1 MEKQVDV
8 SKQKRVT
15 QEQLKV
21 MLQFVLLEYPDIIR
35 NSVQIAINITK
46 DFNVLCL
53 PRDIEEYYVLQSCGE
68 DYELEERRH
77 TYDIR
82 M

>member
-1 MEKQVDV
+1 MEQQIDI

-35 NSVQIAINITK
+35 NSVDIAVNVTK

-53 PRDIEEYYVLQSCGE
+53 PKDIEEYYALQQCGE

-77 TYDIR
+77 KYDHR
-82 M
+82 L